1 MSKPIDVN
9 VFDTD
14 LNEDLSL
21 SYDHQHERT
30 IERVGIESK
39 SCLDVMDTDEMQQY
53 LKALRATAGSPE
65 DQELEKQQQRWL
77 ASNAA
82 AGKQQRQ
89 LSHRELQNAL
99 KGKPNTIL
107 NSQSGIGL
115 LVGSLKQI
123 FRIGAKKNNK
133 PVSKAKE
140 IVLAKEWRRTE
151 MLLPGL
157 GEVIRKVER
166 DKIYNFDTLYRQVI
180 FNFADQVGQLPAS
193 ESHHHNWPG
202 GLLKHSL
209 EVADMSFQFAKSQDI
224 EAIGLNDTEAQ
235 RRGPWQYAAFVIG
248 LLHDVGKSVTDM
260 NVHGIKL
267 DYSTVRWNPS
277 LTTLNQFLRDHE
289 CERYFVD
296 MNPTT
301 RYVDGSGRFKRHES
315 MASVMLER
323 ILTPEAIHF
332 ITSSPDAGFGLWEQI
347 TSILSG
353 KSGHHYLESSLKQA
367 EQLSVYRSFT
377 KARSTFHL
385 KDRRRSVAEVYI
397 EQLHRMRKSKSF
409 LKHVFNI
416 GGSIFIRYPEG
427 LNMIQRELRETPV
440 EGAFMGNY
448 VPNEILKFLES
459 AAYIKRAN
467 EDRSI
472 VKILKTKYNTNKKN
486 SRTYEPS
493 GGSFTAVMLEHPTL
507 LFGNDKI
514 PDAITAIVYIS
525 EQKAIEFFSESE
537 CQEYVEDKSKVSEKK
552 HKSHKGDIAVML
564 DAENQWNIVSHN
576 VVEPEEVEVNGERIK
591 SIAGKSQE
599 VELDDQGKVKSKSG
613 CMASKKHS
621 EAKCNKDTENSGK
634 TFENTKD
641 KTSGG
646 DVGSSGGS
654 KPAPSKPTNGNQE
667 QAAKPKRRLSRL
679 HQPHAPKVT
688 SEMIDEP
695 PTILKGSGEIKT
707 HVSKETLFDNPG
719 KETGACDVPYTEQLI
734 SAYGEWARISEK
746 NAEAVISG
754 RIPVVLFQAPF
765 FLDKAKEF
773 GAEDWASN
781 GMHVARK
788 NDRTVVLKLSF
799 VDLVKAL
806 LKNTTPRQE
815 SPHKSHVENVPNSN
829 VNSGITK
836 EKQVINREEEPSV
849 HVESFKKSQIEPSEK
864 VDHNKSQTNSESEI
878 STTCKSALLTWGK
891 DKPENMSMLKS
902 GLIPNILLTSGK
914 LKELGVNVDQLKVE
928 KLFLGMKGRKVQI
941 KTEPLFDRV
950 EEQALDNE
958 HKPLNNVRPQDA
970 QSEVSIRNDSPSA
983 ENTENDNEPPK
994 FDDIPLEAYDEFN
1007 SSMEEGEYETPH
1019 CSDVPD
1025 EFSVQC
1031 VDQNPVQK
1039 DAPSEQ
1045 AVEVDFMGEDGNLA
1059 LYQME
1064 EEVECVDVY
1073 ELTSQST
1080 VAVTTGTLSYQIQ
1093 LSKADIM
1100 SMFQCEQKTE
1110 MGACTVLVKG
1120 IQNGAVIPCVPGTEA
1135 LDVSLEDFEQASTE
1149 FLEHKMNSNACP
1161 KMKPEQT
1168 QLVVKTLWSKLQ
1180 VNNICTLEIKQ
1191 GD

>member
-1 MSKPIDVN
+1 MNKRIDVN
-9 VFDTD
+9 VFNPNVNDELT
-14 LNEDLSL
+14 LSD
-21 SYDHQHERT
+21 DHLHERT

-39 SCLDVMDTDEMQQY
+39 SCLDVMDTDEMQKY

-65 DQELEKQQQRWL
+65 DQELEKRQQRWL

-89 LSHRELQNAL
+89 LSHRELHNAL
-99 KGKPNTIL
+99 TGKPNTTL

-115 LVGSLKQI
+115 LGALKKI
-123 FRIGAKKNNK
+123 VRIGAKKNDK
-133 PVSKAKE
+133 PVSKTKE

-151 MLLPGL
+151 MPLPGL
-157 GEVIRKVER
+157 GETIRKVER
-166 DKIYNFDTLYRQVI
+166 DRIYNFDTLYRQVI

-224 EAIGLNDTEAQ
+224 EAIGLNDIEAQ

-248 LLHDVGKSVTDM
+248 LLHDVGKSITDM
-260 NVHGIKL
+260 NVHGIKT
-267 DYSTVRWNPS
+267 DGSTVRWNPS
-277 LTTLNQFLRDHE
+277 LTTLNQFLKEQE

-301 RYVDGSGRFKRHES
+301 RYVDGSGRFKRHEG

-397 EQLHRMRKSKSF
+397 EQLHRMRKEQSF

-427 LNMIQRELRETPV
+427 LNMIQRELRESPV

-448 VPNEILKFLES
+448 TPNEILKFLES

-472 VKILKTKYNTNKKN
+472 VKILKTKFNTNKKN
-486 SRTYEPS
+486 SRTYEPD

-537 CQEYVEDKSKVSEKK
+537 CQEYVEDQSKVSEKK

-564 DAENQWNIVSHN
+564 DAENKWNIVSHN

-599 VELDDQGKVKSKSG
+599 VELDDDGKVKSKTG
-613 CMASKKHS
+613 GKPSKKHS
-621 EAKCNKDTENSGK
+621 EAKGSKDAENGGK
-634 TFENTKD
+634 ASENAKE
-641 KTSGG
+641 KASGG
-646 DVGSSGGS
+646 KAESNGGS
-654 KPAPSKPTNGNQE
+654 KPSKDNVTPSKPTSGHQE
-667 QAAKPKRRLSRL
+667 QSAKPKRRLSRL
-679 HQPHAPKVT
+679 HQQHAPKVT
-688 SEMIDEP
+688 AEMIDEP
-695 PTILKGSGEIKT
+695 PTVLKGSGEIKT
-707 HVSKETLFDNPG
+707 HVSKDTLFDNPG
-719 KETGACDVPYTEQLI
+719 KETGAGDVPYSEQLI
-734 SAYGEWARISEK
+734 SAYAEWARISEK

-765 FLDKAKEF
+765 FVDKAKEF
-773 GAEDWASN
+773 DADDWASN

-788 NDRTVVLKLSF
+788 NDRTVVLKQSF
-799 VDLVKAL
+799 IDLVKVL
-806 LKNTTPRQE
+806 LENTTAKQE
-815 SPHKSHVENVPNSN
+815 SALKSNEVDAPNST
-829 VNSGITK
+829 VNSDIT
-836 EKQVINREEEPSV
+836 EENQVVTLEEDPSV
-849 HVESFKKSQIEPSEK
+849 QVEPFKKSQIEPSKK
-864 VDHNKSQTNSESEI
+864 VDNKSQANLESEM
-878 STTCKSALLTWGK
+878 SSTCKSALLAWGK
-891 DKPENMSMLKS
+891 DKPENMEMLKS

-914 LKELGVNVDQLKVE
+914 LKELGVTVDQLKAE

-958 HKPLNNVRPQDA
+958 QKPLNNVRPQDT
-970 QSEVSIRNDSPSA
+970 QSQVSISNGSPSA
-983 ENTENDNEPPK
+983 EITENDNEPPK
-994 FDDIPLEAYDEFN
+994 FDDIPLEAYGDDWRG
-1007 SSMEEGEYETPH
+1007 EEGEYEMPH
-1019 CSDVPD
+1019 YSDVPD
-1025 EFSVQC
+1025 EFSVHC
-1031 VDQNPVQK
+1031 IDQSLVQK
-1039 DAPSEQ
+1039 DSPSEQ
-1045 AVEVDFMGEDGNLA
+1045 GVDFMGEDGNLT
-1059 LYQME
+1059 LSELE
-1064 EEVECVDVY
+1064 EETEYVDVY

-1093 LSKADIM
+1093 LNKADIM
-1100 SMFQCEQKTE
+1100 SMFQSEQKTE

-1120 IQNGAVIPCVPGTEA
+1120 IQNGVVIPFVPGAEA
-1135 LDVSLEDFEQASTE
+1135 LDVSLEDFVQASTE

-1180 VNNICTLEIKQ
+1180 VNDICTLEIKQ

>member
-1 MSKPIDVN
+1 MNKRIDVN
-9 VFDTD
+9 VFNPNVND
-14 LNEDLSL
+14 ELSL
-21 SYDHQHERT
+21 SVDHLHERT

-39 SCLDVMDTDEMQQY
+39 SCLDVMDTDEMQKY
-53 LKALRATAGSPE
+53 LKSLRATAGSPE
-65 DQELEKQQQRWL
+65 DQELEKRQQRWL

-89 LSHRELQNAL
+89 LSHRELHNAL
-99 KGKPNTIL
+99 TGKPNTTL

-115 LVGSLKQI
+115 LGALKKI
-123 FRIGAKKNNK
+123 VRIGSKKQTK
-133 PVSKAKE
+133 PLSKTKE

-151 MLLPGL
+151 LPLPGL
-157 GEVIRKVER
+157 GETIRKVER

-224 EAIGLNDTEAQ
+224 EAIGLNDIEAQ

-248 LLHDVGKSVTDM
+248 LLHDVGKSITDM
-260 NVHGIKL
+260 NVHGIKM
-267 DYSTVRWNPS
+267 DGSTVRWNPS
-277 LTTLNQFLRDHE
+277 LTTLNQFLREQE

-301 RYVDGSGRFKRHES
+301 RYVDGSGRFKRHEG

-323 ILTPEAIHF
+323 ILTPEAIHY

-397 EQLHRMRKSKSF
+397 EQLHRMRKEQSF

-427 LNMIQRELRETPV
+427 LNMIQRELRESPV

-448 VPNEILKFLES
+448 TPNEILKFLES

-472 VKILKTKYNTNKKN
+472 VKILKTKFNTNKKN
-486 SRTYEPS
+486 SRTYEPD

-537 CQEYVEDKSKVSEKK
+537 CQEYVEDQSKVSEKR

-564 DAENQWNIVSHN
+564 DADNKWNIVSHN

-591 SIAGKSQE
+591 SIAGKTQE

-613 CMASKKHS
+613 GKASKKPS
-621 EAKCNKDTENSGK
+621 GAKDNINTENSV
-634 TFENTKD
+634 
-641 KTSGG
+641 KTSDNAKEMASG
-646 DVGSSGGS
+646 DDLGAVGGS
-654 KPAPSKPTNGNQE
+654 APAPDKATHPNPTIGHQG

-679 HQPHAPKVT
+679 HQQHAPKVT
-688 SEMIDEP
+688 AEMIDEP
-695 PTILKGSGEIKT
+695 PTVLKGSGEIKT
-707 HVSKETLFDNPG
+707 HVSKDTLFDNPG
-719 KETGACDVPYTEQLI
+719 KETGASDIPYTEQLI
-734 SAYGEWARISEK
+734 SAYAEWARISEK

-765 FLDKAKEF
+765 FVDKASDF
-773 GAEDWASN
+773 GADDWASN

-788 NDRTVVLKLSF
+788 NDRTVVLKQSF
-799 VDLVKAL
+799 IDHVKVL
-806 LKNTTPRQE
+806 LKNATPNQE
-815 SPHKSHVENVPNSN
+815 PADKSRVENELISN
-829 VNSGITK
+829 EISHTTD
-836 EKQVINREEEPSV
+836 EKQVDARHDVSTVQDEP
-849 HVESFKKSQIEPSEK
+849 F
-864 VDHNKSQTNSESEI
+864 NKSQVEPHNAKPEPNSETE
-878 STTCKSALLTWGK
+878 TTAICKSALLAWGK
-891 DKPENMSMLKS
+891 DKPENMEMLKS

-914 LKELGVNVDQLKVE
+914 LKELGVTIDQLKLE
-928 KLFLGMKGRKVQI
+928 RLFLGMKGRKVQV
-941 KTEPLFDRV
+941 KTETLFDRE
-950 EEQALDNE
+950 EEQALDNK
-958 HKPLNNVRPQDA
+958 HKPLNNVRPQDT
-970 QSEVSIRNDSPSA
+970 QSQVSIRNVPHSA
-983 ENTENDNEPPK
+983 EITENDNEPPK
-994 FDDIPLEAYDEFN
+994 FDDIPLEAYGDDWRG
-1007 SSMEEGEYETPH
+1007 EEGEYEMPH
-1019 CSDVPD
+1019 YSDVPD
-1025 EFSVQC
+1025 EFSNQS
-1031 VDQNPVQK
+1031 VDQNPTQE
-1039 DAPSEQ
+1039 DTASEQ
-1045 AVEVDFMGEDGNLA
+1045 AVDFMGEDGNLA
-1059 LYQME
+1059 LSQLE
-1064 EEVECVDVY
+1064 EEVEFVDVY

-1080 VAVTTGTLSYQIQ
+1080 AAVASSLTYLIQ

-1100 SMFQCEQKTE
+1100 SMFQVEQKTE
-1110 MGACTVLVKG
+1110 MGACTLLVKG
-1120 IQNGAVIPCVPGTEA
+1120 IQNGAVIPFVPGAEA
-1135 LDVSLEDFEQASTE
+1135 LDVGLEDFAQASTE

-1168 QLVVKTLWSKLQ
+1168 QLVVKTLWNKLQ
-1180 VNNICTLEIKQ
+1180 VNDCCTLEIKQ